1 MLETNRLTKR
11 YGDFLALDGVTL
23 HVPTGQCCGVLGPNG
38 AGKTTM
44 FRLILG
50 FLRPTSGSASI
61 DGMDCHG
68 RSLDVHRRL
77 SYLPGDVRLFGEM
90 KGREV
95 LRFFADVHPHGSRT
109 RSEETAQ
116 RLDLDLRRRVAF
128 MSTGM
133 RQKLGLAIALSI
145 DAPLLIFDEP
155 TTSLD
160 PNVRHE
166 VVQMIGDAHQRG
178 KTVIICSHVLSE
190 IEDICQRA
198 VIMRQG
204 RIVHDQDLHAMRRR
218 HVIRG
223 VLKEPLPQVPHELTS
238 LVVDVRQT
246 AETFQIETDGD
257 LQPALAWI
265 ANLPTSQIQISQ
277 LGLRAI
283 YNRYH
288 FEQPEAVSA

>member
-44 FRLILG
+44 FRLLLG
-50 FLRPTSGSASI
+50 FLRPTSGEAKI
-61 DGMDCHG
+61 GGMDCQT
-68 RSLDVHRRL
+68 RCLEVHRRL

-90 KGREV
+90 RGREV
-95 LRFFADVHPHGSRT
+95 LRFFADVHPCGSRV
-109 RSEETAQ
+109 RAEDTAQ
-116 RLDLDLRRRVAF
+116 RLDLDLKRRVAF

-166 VVQMIGDAHQRG
+166 VVQMLSDAHEQG
-178 KTVIICSHVLSE
+178 KTVVICSHVLSE

-223 VLKEPLPQVPHELTS
+223 VLTQPLPQVPHELTS
-238 LVVDVRQT
+238 LIVDVRQT
-246 AETFQIETDGD
+246 PETFQIETDGD
-257 LQPALAWI
+257 LQPALAWL
-265 ANLPTSQIQISQ
+265 ANLPATQIQISQ

-288 FEQPEAVSA
+288 FEQPEAVLA